1 MSQQKAM
8 NYVVFPH
15 HYSHSEDMEQQ
26 RHSHSRTNRVG
37 NHFWDNSVKL
47 EGTKPLQDTH
57 CHLPVKDGALLLVQ
71 SRPTWLITSL
81 SSQPDNTAEFWLGTA
96 VCPSINTLTW
106 ALAVGKESIFIHSS
120 LSQLALQQLSLAQG
134 QGAWLWFEEMFQEMM
149 ALKAGVILGNPH
161 RFWLWS

>member
-1 MSQQKAM
+1 M

-57 CHLPVKDGALLLVQ
+57 CHLPAKDGGTSTGAEQSYLVNNITIITTSQ
-71 SRPTWLITSL
+71 YSR
-81 SSQPDNTAEFWLGTA
+81 FWLGTA
-96 VCPSINTLTW
+96 VCPSISTLTW